1 MQQIAACRKRTDP
14 GVRQSQ
20 CKAAS
25 PAPIRRTR
33 KPGRRRSTSIGRRF
47 GAECSRRHL
56 YTYSIAWRTPVV
68 KIVFQSPLQ
77 TFHIYI
83 ICTRFPGVFITFAP
97 ASPRFVPAVLRRM
110 LCAECPSAPCR
121 EPVLKP
127 PQKLSAPPTE
137 NAPWR
142 GNLSQNTPADEKLF
156 PPPCRRKTPRGEE
169 ISLKTLLPKNSSRP
183 PADEK
188 RPVAREPLSTPADG
202 KRPVARKSLSKHSCR
217 RKTPCGEAPTGKEH
231 EGAVSCV
238 ECSAS
243 CRERSHGAFC

>member
-142 GNLSQNTPADEKLF
+142 GNLSQNTPAEKLF
-156 PPPCRRKTPRGEE
+156 PPPCRRKTPCGEGTSLNPCRRKTPRGKE
-169 ISLKTLLPKNSSRP
+169 ISLKTLLPTKNALWRGS
-183 PADEK
+183 
-188 RPVAREPLSTPADG
+188 DG
-202 KRPVARKSLSKHSCR
+202 QRA
-217 RKTPCGEAPTGKEH
+217 
-231 EGAVSCV
+231 
-238 ECSAS
+238 
-243 CRERSHGAFC
+243 

>member
-33 KPGRRRSTSIGRRF
+33 KPGRRRSASIGRRF

-127 PQKLSAPPTE
+127 PKNSLPCRRKTPRGKGTSLNPPPKNSLPRRRKTPRGKGTSLNPPAEKLSAPPTE

-142 GNLSQNTPADEKLF
+142 GNLSQNTPADEKLSAL
-156 PPPCRRKTPRGEE
+156 PTKNALWRG
-169 ISLKTLLPKNSSRP
+169 S
-183 PADEK
+183 
-188 RPVAREPLSTPADG
+188 DG
-202 KRPVARKSLSKHSCR
+202 QRA
-217 RKTPCGEAPTGKEH
+217 
-231 EGAVSCV
+231 
-238 ECSAS
+238 
-243 CRERSHGAFC
+243 